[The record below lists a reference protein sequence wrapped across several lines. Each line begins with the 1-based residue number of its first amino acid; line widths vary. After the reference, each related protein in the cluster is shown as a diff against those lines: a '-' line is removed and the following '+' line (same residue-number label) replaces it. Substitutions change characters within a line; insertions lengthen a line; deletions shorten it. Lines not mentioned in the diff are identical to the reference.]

1 MAKRTVEAAEKKTR
15 KPKSLKIERKRKS
28 TAKKTVKVKLTVKQA
43 KLDRVLRKLRTNV
56 RRALKKA
63 IRHTGLKRIPDKLYK
78 KIDTTIAKNSDLTTI
93 VENAVVNAV
102 NELPALKNNGKT
114 TTIPAAEKK
123 PRKRQPR
130 KTKEVAAEPAVVNDK
145 KKNGNGRKKKEAEP
159 AATEA

>member
-78 KIDTTIAKNSDLTTI
+78 KIDTSIAKNSDLTAI
-93 VENAVVNAV
+93 VETAIVNTV
-102 NELPALKNNGKT
+102 NELPALKNGKAT
-114 TTIPAAEKK
+114 VVTEKK
-123 PRKRQPR
+123 SRKRQP
-130 KTKEVAAEPAVVNDK
+130 KVKEAAAEPTVKN
-145 KKNGNGRKKKEAEP
+145 KKNSRKKKEAEP

>member
-78 KIDTTIAKNSDLTTI
+78 KIDTSIAKNSDLTAI
-93 VENAVVNAV
+93 VETAIVNAV
-102 NELPALKNNGKT
+102 NELPALKNGKAT
-114 TTIPAAEKK
+114 VVTEKK
-123 PRKRQPR
+123 SRKRQP
-130 KTKEVAAEPAVVNDK
+130 KVKEAAAEPTVKN
-145 KKNGNGRKKKEAEP
+145 KKNSRNLDLERDQIIRELRKK
-159 AATEA
+159 

>member
-78 KIDTTIAKNSDLTTI
+78 KIDTSIAKNSDLTAI
-93 VENAVVNAV
+93 VETAIVNAV
-102 NELPALKNNGKT
+102 NELPALKNGKAT
-114 TTIPAAEKK
+114 VVTEKK
-123 PRKRQPR
+123 SRKRQP
-130 KTKEVAAEPAVVNDK
+130 KVKEAAAEPTKN
-145 KKNGNGRKKKEAEP
+145 KKNSRKKKEAEP